1 MKHHTIHPPKK
12 PTKHTGKGTVGNLG
26 TLFIGNGTISLV
38 IFVLQSNLPYVT
50 FQRNNEIWSHK
61 AGGRLI
67 QI

>member
-1 MKHHTIHPPKK
+1 MKHHTLPPPKK
-12 PTKHTGKGTVGNLG
+12 PTKHTGKGAVGNLS

-50 FQRNNEIWSHK
+50 FQRNSEIWSHK